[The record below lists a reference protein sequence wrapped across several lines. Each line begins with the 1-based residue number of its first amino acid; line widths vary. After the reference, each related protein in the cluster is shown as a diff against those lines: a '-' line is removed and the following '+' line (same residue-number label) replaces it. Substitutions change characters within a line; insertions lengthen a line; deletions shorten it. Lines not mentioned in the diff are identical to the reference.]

1 MLTDAALVLLG
12 YLVGSIPVAYAVGR
26 VSRNIDIRRFGSGNA
41 GASNVWVQVGKGIGL
56 VVFAFDMLVKG
67 SVPAYLAL
75 EFGTDPWVAV
85 AAGLAAVA
93 GHNWSVYLGLTG
105 GRGITVTIGVLL
117 VLAWPE
123 LLAAVLIASVGWLV
137 TRSSALWVGLALLLT
152 PAFSVALGSPAHV
165 TGLCMGLVL
174 LAAAK
179 RMLSNGEQ
187 LPEGEPLHR
196 ALFHR
201 LLYDRDVGSRED
213 WVFRR
218 PPEA

>member
-1 MLTDAALVLLG
+1 MFSSAFSASVRLPSRSEASRSSSVAASSEASL
-12 YLVGSIPVAYAVGR
+12 SSERPHC
-26 VSRNIDIRRFGSGNA
+26 
-41 GASNVWVQVGKGIGL
+41 ASNVWVQVGKGIGL
-56 VVFAFDMLVKG
+56 AVFAFDMLVKG
-67 SVPAYLAL
+67 SLPAYLAW

-117 VLAWPE
+117 VLAWE
-123 LLAAVLIASVGWLV
+123 VLLVATLLALAGWLI
-137 TRSSALWVGLALLLT
+137 TRSSALWVGMALLLT
-152 PAFSVALGSPAHV
+152 PAWNVALGSPPHV
-165 TGLCMGLVL
+165 TGLCTGLVIL
-174 LAAAK
+174 VAVK
-179 RMLSNGEQ
+179 RVLSNGEQ
-187 LPEGEPLHR
+187 FPEDEPWRR

-201 LLYDRDVGSRED
+201 LLFDRDPGSRED

>member
-1 MLTDAALVLLG
+1 MITDAALVLLA
-12 YLVGSIPVAYAVGR
+12 YLIGSIPLAYVVGR

-56 VVFAFDMLVKG
+56 AVFAFDMLVKG
-67 SVPAYLAL
+67 SVPAYLAW

-123 LLAAVLIASVGWLV
+123 LLAAVLIASIGWLV

-152 PAFSVALGSPAHV
+152 PAWSVALGSPTHV
-165 TGLCMGLVL
+165 TGLCTGLVL

-187 LPEGEPLHR
+187 LPEGEPWHR
-196 ALFHR
+196 AVFHR
-201 LLYDRDVGSRED
+201 LAFDRDIGSRDD
-213 WVFRR
+213 WVYRR